1 MTHFTYRI
9 IFLLLM
15 STGLM
20 NTLYGQNQHSVII
33 ALSDYWGYGHY
44 WNDINSKNDAVILK
58 SALLANG
65 FKESNIHVVTNAET
79 KSDIF
84 KALDKYILQS
94 AKSGD
99 FVHIHYSGH
108 GQQVADLN
116 GDEVDGYD
124 EALVPLSAPSR
135 PKYKDKNDKEYS
147 YDGNQHLLDDE
158 LGGYLSKV
166 RELLG
171 PNGELLVTIDA
182 CHSGTGTR
190 GLSVARGNSIK
201 IEPEGFEPLEVL
213 DREESWLDSDQELN
227 PMAEMVTF
235 YASSSQELNY
245 EFRADD
251 GLNYGPLS
259 YALAS
264 AVSQGRLKGS
274 FEELFYRVKQKMAEI
289 APNQSPFADGLKTY
303 KLGGDSTVAIH
314 WITDWNS
321 NVEFELGSG
330 FLMGVTEGS
339 LVEGISSSGKRW
351 IGRIRQADPTKSL
364 GEITQKSPV
373 DYESTAFVKLI
384 VPSFDKSAT
393 VCFDIDRK
401 DDLETLQSSLN
412 QFEVD
417 NVNCR
422 FQVALKNNRLSV
434 VNNQDVELINTT
446 PKRDNDG
453 QLLGASIDELRQLL
467 SKAATNEMLKEVSLN
482 EPSLNA
488 VLDYYLLEQKN
499 GLTSPSQP
507 EDFKSRE
514 RIVSSKHVLEVSESS
529 YLELRITN
537 KCSTPFY
544 YALIDIMPD
553 GNANF
558 LVPRV
563 GRSAD
568 EYYLE
573 PGQSNKRRNQ
583 FFKIGPPY
591 GYETMKLIISDKPID
606 WNGLYSTR
614 GEANDQT
621 EFEKAIQEM
630 MNGVS
635 GNRDLDEGIDPRVD
649 ISTYQYKIVKK
660 TE

>member
-171 PNGELLVTIDA
+171 PTGELLVTIDA
-182 CHSGTGTR
+182 CHSGTSTR
-190 GLSVARGNSIK
+190 GLSVARGTSIK
-201 IEPEGFEPLEVL
+201 IEPEGFKPSAILNGENG
-213 DREESWLDSDQELN
+213 WLDAKVGSKPLAQ
-227 PMAEMVTF
+227 MVTF

-245 EFRADD
+245 EFRAND
-251 GLNYGPLS
+251 GKNYGPLS

-264 AVSQGRLKGS
+264 AVSQGYLKGS
-274 FEELFYRVKQKMAEI
+274 FEELFYRVKQKIAEI
-289 APNQSPFADGLKTY
+289 APKQSPFADGLKSDN
-303 KLGGDSTVAIH
+303 LSGDLTATTH
-314 WITDWNS
+314 WITDWKS
-321 NVEFELGSG
+321 SVEFELGSG
-330 FLMGVTEGS
+330 FLMGITEGS
-339 LVEGISSSGKRW
+339 LVEGTTKDGVKW
-351 IGRIRQADPTKSL
+351 TGRINESEATRSVGQVLRKSL
-364 GEITQKSPV
+364 SSL
-373 DYESTAFVKLI
+373 ESTAFVKLI
-384 VPSFDKSAT
+384 LPNFAKST
-393 VCFDIDRK
+393 TICLDVERK
-401 DDLETLQSSLN
+401 DDMETLKSSLN
-412 QFEVD
+412 QFKFD
-417 NVNCR
+417 KMNCR
-422 FQVALKNNRLSV
+422 LLVSLKNNHLSV
-434 VNNQDVELINTT
+434 VNNHDIELLSVT
-446 PKRDNDG
+446 PRRDEHG
-453 QLLGASIDELRQLL
+453 QLLGATVDELRKLL
-467 SKAATNEMLKEVSLN
+467 SKVATSEMLREVSLD
-482 EPSLNA
+482 EPTLNA
-488 VLDYYLLEQKN
+488 TLDYYLLEPKS
-499 GLTSPSQP
+499 GLTDPTKP
-507 EDFKSRE
+507 ADFKSRE
-514 RIVSSKHVLEVSESS
+514 RVSSAQKVLEVSEGS
-529 YLELRITN
+529 YLEFRVTN
-537 KCSTPFY
+537 KCTVKLYF
-544 YALIDIMPD
+544 ALIEISPD
-553 GNANF
+553 GEAA
-558 LVPRV
+558 LLIPGK
-563 GRSAD
+563 GRSSD
-568 EYYLE
+568 EYYLV
-573 PGQSNKRRNQ
+573 PGQSNEQRNQ

-606 WNGLYSTR
+606 RNGLYATR
-614 GEANDQT
+614 GEADEPT
-621 EFEKAIQEM
+621 EFEKAIQKM
-630 MNGVS
+630 MTGVS
-635 GNRDLDEGIDPRVD
+635 GTRGLNDGIDPLVD
-649 ISTYQYKIVKK
+649 ISTYQYKIVPKD
-660 TE
+660 